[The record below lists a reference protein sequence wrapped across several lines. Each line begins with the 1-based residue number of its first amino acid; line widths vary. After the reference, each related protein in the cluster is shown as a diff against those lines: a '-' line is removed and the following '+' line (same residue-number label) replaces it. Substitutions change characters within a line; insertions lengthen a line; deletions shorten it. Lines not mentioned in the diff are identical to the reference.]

1 MLRIGA
7 HVAVVFFTAFLLVPS
22 AFTNQERT
30 GKPGRSK
37 TDRKKGVVEQEAT
50 IAPTAILRG
59 ETPKP
64 VSIPQTTTP
73 AAPAEKNPPKK
84 EAEKPE
90 QKRQDQPAQSQ
101 QQAPVD
107 YSDDFFEKN
116 IGNFYY
122 GVGNCKCDGLSSLKD
137 TAVADT
143 LKYIETNKSCIE
155 ARSGGQIP
163 ENMAINDYRSSTGC
177 MYIID
182 RTGHCVKAVDA
193 AYGIGSNQHGGAPTP
208 GCGAGSLA
216 TPSGFHITGRHNGG
230 RYNES
235 NSMLMQDL
243 QGQGSA
249 GRGILIH
256 SGVCSG
262 GACTWGCTGVSS
274 NGQPSEETFQDVRRK
289 IPYGSLVYN
298 YFGEGPGRSCPGI
311 DKFSCS
317 GSVGSSGHG
326 LTSGI
331 RGSDRTKH

>member
-1 MLRIGA
+1 MAAVLSTAIALVIGIHTSQSLA
-7 HVAVVFFTAFLLVPS
+7 ASTRRPASSKAKVLPNQTLGQVEVVRGDA
-22 AFTNQERT
+22 
-30 GKPGRSK
+30 GKPNAIPQAK
-37 TDRKKGVVEQEAT
+37 T
-50 IAPTAILRG
+50 P
-59 ETPKP
+59 ETPPEQPKTPPAKP
-64 VSIPQTTTP
+64 PPP
-73 AAPAEKNPPKK
+73 A
-84 EAEKPE
+84 PE
-90 QKRQDQPAQSQ
+90 QKPKQDSKQDQPAQQ
-101 QQAPVD
+101 QQTPTD

-137 TAVADT
+137 TAVKET
-143 LKYIETNKSCIE
+143 LEYAKANRACIG
-155 ARSGGQIP
+155 ARGSGQIP

-182 RTGHCVKAVDA
+182 STGRCVKAVDA

-208 GCGAGSLA
+208 GCGGGSLA

-256 SGVCSG
+256 AGSCSG

-274 NGQPSEETFQDVRRK
+274 NGQSSEETFQDVRRMLG
-289 IPYGSLVYN
+289 YGALVYN
-298 YFGEGPGRSCPGI
+298 FFGEGRNCPGV
-311 DKFSCS
+311 DRNTCG
-317 GSVGSSGHG
+317 GSVGSSGRG
-326 LTSGI
+326 VTSGKSGGGGTSNQ
-331 RGSDRTKH
+331 RAQ